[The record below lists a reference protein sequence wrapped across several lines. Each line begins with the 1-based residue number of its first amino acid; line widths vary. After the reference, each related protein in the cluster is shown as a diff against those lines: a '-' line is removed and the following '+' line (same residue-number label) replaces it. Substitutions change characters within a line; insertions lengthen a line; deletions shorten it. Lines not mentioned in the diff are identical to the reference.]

1 MKLSIDIK
9 NKKGSLDSDVEKLV
23 EKGMDLHEKD
33 WKDKFNTKH
42 VAKKEMLELQHKQKI
57 EIKEQN
63 KTKKNWVQKIIEEN
77 RRTKEL
83 ELEDRRRREEA
94 ERIERQRIIKMKII
108 FTIILGILTI
118 VLFGTGFLLG
128 SASGNPDSG
137 WYAIAILGFFTG
149 MAIICVWSSGNE
161 PKKMKK

>member
-33 WKDKFNTKH
+33 WKEKFDTKH
-42 VAKKEMLELQHKQKI
+42 AAKKEILEIQHKQKI
-57 EIKEQN
+57 EIEEQN

-77 RRTKEL
+77 RKTKEL
-83 ELEDRRRREEA
+83 ELEDRRRREEE
-94 ERIERQRIIKMKII
+94 ERIERQKIMKMKII

-118 VLFGTGFLLG
+118 ILFTTGFLLG

-137 WYAIAILGFFTG
+137 WYAIACLGFFTG
-149 MAIICVWSSGNE
+149 LAIIFVWTSGNE
-161 PKKMKK
+161 PKNKRR